1 MRKFD
6 VGFAVAG
13 SIMSILFF
21 MIVNYV
27 TSTEY
32 LWFIYPSLA
41 LLLWP
46 IGLYCAKQEKHK
58 LFSILC
64 SGLII
69 LFLISENIIHSP
81 VHPWSMYAIFP
92 ILWWPI
98 LIILGKRAKT
108 MSVAWVGSISI
119 ILYYLI
125 LNILISP
132 GYPWAIYPAFVVL
145 WWPLSLYHA
154 LKKTFFAYS
163 VHASLLIIF
172 FFITVNAVSSPNT
185 IWAVYPIFC
194 VLWWP
199 LSMYY
204 FVYKK
209 RRVN

>member
-1 MRKFD
+1 MKKYD
-6 VGFAVAG
+6 VGFAAAG

-21 MIVNYV
+21 MIVNYI

-46 IGLYCAKQEKHK
+46 IGLYCAKHGKHTF
-58 LFSILC
+58 FSIVC

-69 LFLISENIIHSP
+69 LFLISENVIHSP
-81 VHPWSMYAIFP
+81 AHPWSLYTIFP

-145 WWPLSLYHA
+145 WWPLSLYHK
-154 LKKTFFAYS
+154 LKKTYFTFS
-163 VHASLLIIF
+163 VHASLLIILF
-172 FFITVNAVSSPNT
+172 FVTVNAVSSPNT

>member
-1 MRKFD
+1 MKKYD
-6 VGFAVAG
+6 VGFAAAG

-46 IGLYCAKQEKHK
+46 IGLYCAKQGKHK
-58 LFSILC
+58 LFSIVC

-69 LFLISENIIHSP
+69 LFLISENVIHSP
-81 VHPWSMYAIFP
+81 VHPWSLYTIFP

-108 MSVAWVGSISI
+108 MSVAWIGSISI

-145 WWPLSLYHA
+145 WWPLSLYHK
-154 LKKTFFAYS
+154 LKKTYFAFS
-163 VHASLLIIF
+163 VHASLLIIL